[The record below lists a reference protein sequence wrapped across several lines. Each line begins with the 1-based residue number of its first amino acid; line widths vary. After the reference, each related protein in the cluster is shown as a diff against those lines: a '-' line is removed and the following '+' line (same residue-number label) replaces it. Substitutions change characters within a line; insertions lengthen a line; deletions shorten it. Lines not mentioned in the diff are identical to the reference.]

1 MTNLYMVRHAHS
13 IYTPDEMG
21 RSLSKKGLL
30 DAKQIINLLKKE
42 DIHIAISSPYKRAFQ
57 TIEGVA
63 NHFKLDIQIE
73 FELRERTLSSYPI
86 DDFETAI
93 TKVWDDPSFCLKGGE
108 SNTIAQQRGIACIFK
123 ILEKHKGK
131 NIVIGT
137 HGNIMVLIMNYFDAK
152 YDFDFWKNL
161 QMPDIYK
168 LSFEDT
174 NLKSISKVL
183 INALL

>member
-1 MTNLYMVRHAHS
+1 MTNLYLVRHAHS

-21 RSLSKKGLL
+21 RPLSKKGLL
-30 DAKQIINLLKKE
+30 DAKYITNLLEDE

-63 NHFKLDIQIE
+63 NHFNLEIQIE
-73 FELRERTLSSYPI
+73 FELRERKLSSYPI
-86 DDFETAI
+86 DDFEAAI
-93 TKVWDDPSFCLKGGE
+93 TKVWEDPSFCLKGGE
-108 SNTIAQQRGIACIFK
+108 SNRIAQQRGIACIFK

-137 HGNIMVLIMNYFDAK
+137 HGNIMVLIMNYFNAK

-168 LSFEDT
+168 LSFEDN
-174 NLKSISKVL
+174 NLKAISRVL
-183 INALL
+183 INEFL

>member
-1 MTNLYMVRHAHS
+1 MTNLYLVRHAHS

-21 RSLSKKGLL
+21 RPLSKKGFL
-30 DAKQIINLLKKE
+30 DANYITNLLENE

-57 TIEGVA
+57 TIEGVS
-63 NHFKLDIQIE
+63 NHFNLEIQIE
-73 FELRERTLSSYPI
+73 FELRERKLSSYPI
-86 DDFETAI
+86 DDFKTAI
-93 TKVWDDPSFCLKGGE
+93 TKVWEDPSFCLKGGE
-108 SNTIAQQRGIACIFK
+108 SNRIAQQRGIACIFK

-137 HGNIMVLIMNYFDAK
+137 HGNIIVLIMNYFDAR

-168 LSFEDT
+168 LSFEGN
-174 NLKSISKVL
+174 NLKAISRVL
-183 INALL
+183 INEFL

>member
-1 MTNLYMVRHAHS
+1 MTNLYLVRHAHS

-21 RSLSKKGLL
+21 RPLSKKGLL
-30 DAKQIINLLKKE
+30 DAKRITNLLENE

-63 NHFKLDIQIE
+63 HHFNLDIQIE
-73 FELRERTLSSYPI
+73 FELRERKLSSYPI

-93 TKVWDDPSFCLKGGE
+93 TKVWEDPSFSLKGGE
-108 SNTIAQQRGIACIFK
+108 SNEIAQQRGLACIFK

-137 HGNIMVLIMNYFDAK
+137 HGNIMVLIMNYFDVR
-152 YDFDFWKNL
+152 YDFNFWKNL

-168 LSFEDT
+168 LSFED
-174 NLKSISKVL
+174 NNFKSISRVL
-183 INALL
+183 INEFL